1 MKETALDIKSMC
13 QRITEERMLPSDS
26 TVKFISKVGLID
38 KYGKEYK
45 EDAIE
50 FVFSVKEL
58 NKVVKWINLLPQN
71 VLELA
76 DTMKATPVG
85 WEVMARQLKR
95 DPDDYKDYVGILER
109 MARGN

>member
-1 MKETALDIKSMC
+1 
-13 QRITEERMLPSDS
+13 
-26 TVKFISKVGLID
+26 
-38 KYGKEYK
+38 
-45 EDAIE
+45 
-50 FVFSVKEL
+50 
-58 NKVVKWINLLPQN
+58 

-109 MARGN
+109 MARAN